1 MKFGTRDLLISHQT
15 YLQSSKITLLP
26 DEGLQNGKTEPSEE
40 FVTRICQQAKLIS
53 QLITFIWLWSDKNP
67 MSEDEQNRKNVAK
80 KLKDIFDRPKQIET
94 GELTDKLMGL
104 LTTDIFSDSSNSELL
119 KAVFAEYSEE
129 QKKTLFPIFS
139 EYEAKR
145 YALFV
150 DVERFHGQVG
160 DPTLNNPGIL
170 SFTIPYPP
178 RPQLGEAT
186 VSEQEL
192 EKWLN
197 NTDIKHFVADNPYIP
212 TSCS

>member
-1 MKFGTRDLLISHQT
+1 M
-15 YLQSSKITLLP
+15 
-26 DEGLQNGKTEPSEE
+26 
-40 FVTRICQQAKLIS
+40 
-53 QLITFIWLWSDKNP
+53 
-67 MSEDEQNRKNVAK
+67 DEQNRTAK
-80 KLKDIFDRPKQIET
+80 RLKDIFDRPKQIER

-119 KAVFAEYSEE
+119 KTVFAKYSEE

-197 NTDIKHFVADNPYIP
+197 NTDITHFVADNPYIP

>member
-1 MKFGTRDLLISHQT
+1 MEFGNRNLLISHQI
-15 YLQSSKITLLP
+15 YLQMPSNESLW
-26 DEGLQNGKTEPSEE
+26 NGKTQSEPSEE

-53 QLITFIWLWSDKNP
+53 QLITFIWLWSDKTP
-67 MSEDEQNRKNVAK
+67 ICKDDQNRKNVAK
-80 KLKDIFDRPKQIET
+80 KLKDIFDRPKIQQAGT
-94 GELTDKLMGL
+94 DELTDKLMDL
-104 LTTDIFSDSSNSELL
+104 LTSQLAESDLL
-119 KAVFAEYSEE
+119 QIVFEQYSEADKE
-129 QKKTLFPIFS
+129 KLFPIFS
-139 EYEAKR
+139 EYEGKR

-192 EKWLN
+192 EEWLN
-197 NTDIKHFVADNPYIP
+197 NTHITHFVADNPYIP

>member
-15 YLQSSKITLLP
+15 YLQSSKIP
-26 DEGLQNGKTEPSEE
+26 DERLQNGKTEPSEE

-53 QLITFIWLWSDKNP
+53 QLITFIWRWSDKNH
-67 MSEDEQNRKNVAK
+67 MDEQNRKNVAAK

-119 KAVFAEYSEE
+119 KTVFAKYSEE
-129 QKKTLFPIFS
+129 QKKELFPIFS
-139 EYEAKR
+139 EYERKR

-197 NTDIKHFVADNPYIP
+197 NTDITHFVADNPYIP